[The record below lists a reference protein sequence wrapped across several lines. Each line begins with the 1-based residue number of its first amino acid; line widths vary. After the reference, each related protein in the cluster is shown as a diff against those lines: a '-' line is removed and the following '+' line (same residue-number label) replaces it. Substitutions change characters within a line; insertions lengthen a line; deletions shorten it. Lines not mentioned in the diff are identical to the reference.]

1 MLNKMTYKLFIIIWI
16 GILPFICIS
25 QLAVTAGTVRLDPT
39 FENISVHYS
48 IVGDTNHNSTLDISY
63 RISGS
68 GSAYQ
73 PAAMTMRAYPGL
85 VIDGAAT
92 TRNFHAGSA
101 MFLTPNTTYQ
111 IRLVLSDPDGGSVT
125 TTRTVSTKAIPQPSS
140 SAQVKY
146 VVPGNGGGTGS
157 SANPFQGIQAAVATA
172 QAGDHFILRSG
183 EYEPFSMTTNG
194 TANQPIV
201 FESEI
206 PHTAVI
212 NGNGIATGIIILG
225 STNIPVQHI
234 IIDGL
239 IITDGSIG
247 IDAQSTQFLT
257 VRNCLISNV
266 TFGVYNRREN
276 GLERDQ
282 YITNNY
288 FVGRTTW
295 PQTGIPGDRAIDLRG
310 NNNVVSHNNIRNFAD
325 GVSTDGPPYET
336 SYSMDIHHNDIIN
349 MVDDIIEVD
358 GTISNTRIYNNR
370 GFNARAGI
378 SVAPVFGGP
387 VYILRNEL
395 FNLGI
400 SGLKMNR
407 GPSGLVV
414 VHNTISNLENAMS
427 SPGGWQNTFFRNN
440 VIFASRYCF
449 EEFDLVSG
457 SNDDWDYGA
466 YKSTR
471 GGMTNTEE
479 FKWDNLRYATVP
491 ILKASGVLEANAV
504 QVEFSDF
511 NNISLPIAKTIS
523 YDPSERDFMPVAGS
537 PAINS
542 GDNIEH
548 LNTPYV
554 MDGQADRGALE
565 FGMPVPDYGPDYA
578 LPKIPTEESLSLE
591 VVRIDETFE
600 HISVNVAIDG
610 DDNLNSTMSLFYKA
624 QGASTYLPAAKSMR
638 AHPGLLIDGATWGY
652 NFHAASA
659 MFLQP
664 GTTYDLQIVL
674 TDSDGGSQTIQRT
687 GTTKAIP
694 QPSFTRI
701 RYVASG
707 NGGGTGT
714 FTNPYLGLQAA
725 ADSAQPGDHFIVRPG
740 VYGQVDIT
748 VNGTAAQP
756 ISFISET
763 QHAAAIDGAGTS
775 GGVIVLGRFDNNPT
789 AHIIIDGFRIRDGQY
804 GIDGQHT
811 QFVTVRN
818 NIFTNVGFGFVNRRE
833 DGLERDQYI
842 TNNEMIGNT
851 SWPQVGIPG
860 ERGVDIRGNNN
871 VVSCNTIENFGDA
884 ISTDGPPYELSY
896 SLDIHNNEMK
906 NIVDDHIEVDG
917 TISNTR
923 VYRNRG
929 YNGRAGISL
938 APIFGGPVYVF
949 RNELFNMENSAFK
962 MNRSPSGLIIAHNT
976 VASVENAVSSPGG
989 WQNTFFR
996 NNVIFA
1002 GRYCFEEFGLVAAS
1016 LFDDWDYGAYK
1027 STRGGMTNTEE
1038 FKWDDVRY
1046 ATVPVLQAS
1055 GVLEANSIQVEFS
1068 DFGNIALPVS
1078 FTTSY
1083 SPPQRDFSPT
1093 TSSAVIDN
1101 GDQLDNMNVG
1111 SVFDNAPDRGALEFG
1126 QPLPKYG
1133 ANFGNTCIDG
1143 ILNGDEEYVDCG
1155 GSCPVCDDCPYPT
1168 RYVIEQPIPSNLDLQ
1183 LDQWIISNGT
1193 VIPNSDVSFKAA
1205 IFIEFTEGFEVSPG
1219 AIFLADIDGCN

>member
-1 MLNKMTYKLFIIIWI
+1 MTYKLLLFIFSC
-16 GILPFICIS
+16 L
-25 QLAVTAGTVRLDPT
+25 LAVTAFSQTVVTPGTIRLDPT

-48 IVGDTNHNSTLDISY
+48 ITGDTNRNSTLEISY
-63 RISGS
+63 RLSGS

-85 VIDGAAT
+85 VIDGT
-92 TRNFHAGSA
+92 TTSRNFHAGSV
-101 MFLTPNTTYQ
+101 MFLTPNTSYQ
-111 IRLVLSDPDGGSVT
+111 IRLVLTDPDGGSST
-125 TTRTVSTKAIPQPSS
+125 TTRTVSTKAIPQASP
-140 SAQVKY
+140 SAQIKY
-146 VVPGNGGGTGS
+146 VVPGSGGGTGTS
-157 SANPFQGIQAAVATA
+157 SNPFQGVQAAIATA
-172 QAGDHFILRSG
+172 QAGDRFILRPG
-183 EYEPFSMTTNG
+183 EYQPFSFTTNG
-194 TANQPIV
+194 TATQPIV
-201 FESEI
+201 FESET
-206 PHTAVI
+206 PHTAVV
-212 NGNGIATGIIILG
+212 NGNGIGTGVMILG
-225 STNIPVQHI
+225 SSSVPIQHI

-239 IITDGSIG
+239 IITDGAIG

-266 TFGVYNRREN
+266 TFGIYNRREN
-276 GLERDQ
+276 GFERDQ
-282 YITNNY
+282 YITNNHLI
-288 FVGRTTW
+288 GRTTW
-295 PQTGIPGDRAIDLRG
+295 PQSGIPGDRAIDLRG
-310 NNNVVSHNNIRNFAD
+310 NNNVVSHNSIRNFAD
-325 GVSTDGPPYET
+325 GISTDGPPYES

-349 MVDDIIEVD
+349 MVDDVIEVD

-407 GPSGLVV
+407 GPSGLIV
-414 VHNTISNLENAMS
+414 VHNTISNLENAVS
-427 SPGGWQNTFFRNN
+427 SPAGWQNTFFRNN

-449 EEFDLVSG
+449 EEFDIIAG
-457 SNDDWDYGA
+457 SIDDWDYGA

-479 FKWDNLRYATVP
+479 FKWDDIRYATVSV
-491 ILKASGVLEANAV
+491 LQASGLLEANAV

-511 NNISLPIAKTIS
+511 NNISLPASKTTS
-523 YDPSERDFMPVAGS
+523 HDPSERDFMPVAGS

-542 GDNIEH
+542 GDDLDQ
-548 LNTPYV
+548 LNDPYV
-554 MDGQADRGALE
+554 IDGQPDRGALE
-565 FGMPVPDYGPDYA
+565 FGMPLPDYGPNFA
-578 LPKIPTEESLSLE
+578 LPQIPTEESLS
-591 VVRIDETFE
+591 VNSIRIDETFE
-600 HISVNVAIDG
+600 HISVNVDIDG
-610 DDNLNSTMSLFYKA
+610 DDNLNSTMSLFFKA

-664 GTTYDLQIVL
+664 GTTYDLRVVL
-674 TDSDGGSQTIQRT
+674 SDVDGGSQTINTT

-701 RYVASG
+701 RYVAPG
-707 NGGGTGT
+707 NGGGSGT
-714 FTNPYLGLQAA
+714 SSNPYLGLQTA
-725 ADSAQPGDHFIVRPG
+725 ADNAQPGDHFIVRPG
-740 VYGQVDIT
+740 TYGQVDMTI
-748 VNGTAAQP
+748 NGTPTRP

-763 QHAAAIDGAGTS
+763 RHAAAIDGAGTS
-775 GGVIVLGRFDNNPT
+775 GGVIIIGRFDNNPT
-789 AHIIIDGFRIRDGQY
+789 AHIIIDGFRIRDGRI

-811 QFVTVRN
+811 QYVTVRN
-818 NIFTNVGFGFVNRRE
+818 NIFTNVDFGFVNRRE

-842 TNNEMIGNT
+842 TNNEMTGNT
-851 SWPQVGIPG
+851 SWPQSGIPG
-860 ERGVDIRGNNN
+860 ERGIDIRGNNN

-884 ISTDGPPYELSY
+884 ISTDGPPYEVSY
-896 SLDIHNNEMK
+896 SLDIHNNDLK

-923 VYRNRG
+923 VYHNRA

-962 MNRSPSGLIIAHNT
+962 MNRSPSGLVIVHNT
-976 VASVENAVSSPGG
+976 IASVENAVSSPAG
-989 WQNTFFR
+989 WQNTYFR

-1002 GRYCFEEFGLVAAS
+1002 GRYCFEEFGLVDGS
-1016 LFDDWDYGAYK
+1016 IIDDWDYGAYK
-1027 STRGGMTNTEE
+1027 STRGGSTNTEE

-1046 ATVPVLQAS
+1046 ATIPVLQAS

-1068 DFGNIALPVS
+1068 DFGNIALPSS
-1078 FTTSY
+1078 FSTSY
-1083 SPPQRDFSPT
+1083 SPSQRDFRPVASSPVVN
-1093 TSSAVIDN
+1093 S
-1101 GDQLDNMNVG
+1101 GDQLDNINHG
-1111 SVFDNAPDRGALEFG
+1111 SVFDQAPDRGALEFG
-1126 QPLPKYG
+1126 GPLPKYG
-1133 ANFGNTCIDG
+1133 ANFGSTCTDG

-1155 GSCPVCDDCPYPT
+1155 GSCPACDDCPYPT
-1168 RYVIEQPIPSNLDLQ
+1168 RYVIEQPIPLDLDLR

-1193 VIPNSDVSFKAA
+1193 VVPNSDVSLKAA
-1205 IFIEFTEGFEVSPG
+1205 NFVELSEGFEVSQG
-1219 AIFLADIDGCN
+1219 AIFLADIGGCE